1 LDSSEYPVLLEKIK
15 ELGNITIASHLNK
28 LKTRVTDKE
37 ALKSIDETINFLDQ
51 IKVDCEDVNKIKELI
66 SSKNFEERIYAAKL
80 LGASTNQELRNSL
93 TFLMRDLVPAVKKQA
108 LWAAKG
114 TKSKEVISFLIDFLD
129 KEQYAPLA
137 HNALIGTSEN
147 GLEMLDLAFQKTN
160 VTDIFRERVLR
171 ILPETG
177 SAIAPTILF
186 NKFSVK
192 SSLRTVILE
201 GLIKLEFAADEKER
215 MALNQKLIEQAGVC
229 AWNLNAF
236 YHCPHDSTIPFLKDE
251 LDKEFHKSIHFLFEI
266 LKLAYD
272 KNSIEAV
279 LENLEAGTGQSISFA
294 VELIDTFVDEEI
306 KPYVVP
312 LLEDTSISNKI
323 WSLENYFPLRDY
335 NTESLLKA
343 IINRDNNLIGKQ
355 TKIFALNAFAH
366 VEKPSVSA
374 DLVAQ
379 LFNTDKILR
388 QISAQIVDNLDKEQY
403 LNCKRRLNDK
413 LRVEL
418 DKQITLFQSTGLTT
432 TDRINFFR
440 TLFKGNLE
448 EKDIVFLLYQTT
460 ATKLS
465 NVNVLDLELFKGKA
479 FIMFVET
486 GGAKLFNG
494 DQLVMSFTKGDSIS
508 TLNRNT
514 QPWRLIT
521 EVNTVVHYIEYNK
534 VVSSIY
540 DHDYL
545 IKYIET
551 HIESNYI

>member
-1 LDSSEYPVLLEKIK
+1 
-15 ELGNITIASHLNK
+15 
-28 LKTRVTDKE
+28 
-37 ALKSIDETINFLDQ
+37 
-51 IKVDCEDVNKIKELI
+51 
-66 SSKNFEERIYAAKL
+66 
-80 LGASTNQELRNSL
+80 
-93 TFLMRDLVPAVKKQA
+93 MRDLVPAVKKQA

-129 KEQYAPLA
+129 KDQYAPLA
-137 HNALIGTSEN
+137 HNALLGTGDN
-147 GLEMLDLAFQKTN
+147 GIEMLDLAFQKTN
-160 VTDIFRERVLR
+160 VSDIFKERILR
-171 ILPETG
+171 IIPETG
-177 SAIAPTILF
+177 SANALSVLF
-186 NKFSVK
+186 SKFSVK
-192 SSLRTVILE
+192 SPLRSVIIE
-201 GLIKLEFAADEKER
+201 GLLKIEFKAGDKER
-215 MALNQKLIEQAGVC
+215 MALNQKLIEQAGIC
-229 AWNLNAF
+229 AWNLNA
-236 YHCPHDSTIPFLKDE
+236 YHYCPHDSAIPFLKDE

-306 KPYVVP
+306 KPYIVP

-323 WSLENYFPLRDY
+323 WSLENYFPLRVY

-355 TKIFALNAFAH
+355 TKIFALNAFQH

-388 QISAQIVDNLDKEQY
+388 QISAQIVDTLDRSQY
-403 LNCKRRLNDK
+403 LNCKKRLNDK

-418 DKQITLFQSTGLTT
+418 DKQLSLFQLTGLST

-440 TLFKGNLE
+440 TLFNGNLG
-448 EKDIVFLLYQTT
+448 EKDITYLLYQST
-460 ATKLS
+460 AIKMNNSDL
-465 NVNVLDLELFKGKA
+465 LDLELFKGKS
-479 FIMFVET
+479 FIMFVEK
-486 GGAKLFNG
+486 GGATLYQGEEK
-494 DQLVMSFTKGDSIS
+494 VMNFATGDSIN

-514 QPWRLIT
+514 PPWRLIT
-521 EVNTVVHYIEYNK
+521 EDNTIIHYIEYNK
-534 VVSSIY
+534 VVNSIY
-540 DHDYL
+540 DQDYL